1 MSKEVENSA
10 VAVQA
15 KMKVSFMSPFVD
27 GATQVMESE
36 TGITFSRGALNV
48 VRSPHTTHEV
58 TVMLGVGGESV
69 NGLVMYNLSR
79 ETAMALASRMVGEPF
94 EELSEL
100 AQSAVAELGN
110 MITGLA
116 ATKLAE
122 VGYPATI
129 TPPALILGK
138 GCTISTLDVLRLV
151 VPLESSI
158 GSIEIQI
165 GLVSRA

>member
-1 MSKEVENSA
+1 MENNA

-27 GATQVMESE
+27 GATQVIERES
-36 TGITFSRGALNV
+36 GITFTRGALNV
-48 VRSPHTTHEV
+48 LRAPHTTHEV
-58 TVMLGVGGESV
+58 TIMLGVSGEAV
-69 NGLVMYNLSR
+69 QGLVMYNLSR
-79 ETAMALASRMVGEPF
+79 ETAMELASRMVGEPF
-94 EELSEL
+94 SELSEL

-122 VGYPATI
+122 GGYPAMI
-129 TPPALILGK
+129 TPPALILGQ
-138 GCTISTLDVLRLV
+138 GCMISTLDVLRLV

-158 GSIEIQI
+158 GTVEIQI
-165 GLVSRA
+165 GLVAKH

>member
-1 MSKEVENSA
+1 MNQGMENNA

-27 GATQVMESE
+27 GATQVIERES
-36 TGITFSRGALNV
+36 GITFARGALNV
-48 VRSPHTTHEV
+48 VRAPHTTHEV
-58 TVMLGVGGESV
+58 TIMLGVSGESV

-79 ETAMALASRMVGEPF
+79 ETAMELASRMVGEPF
-94 EELSEL
+94 SELSEL

-122 VGYPATI
+122 SGYPAMI
-129 TPPALILGK
+129 TPPALILGQ
-138 GCTISTLDVLRLV
+138 GCTISTLEVLRLL
-151 VPLESSI
+151 VPIESSI
-158 GSIEIQI
+158 GQIEIQV
-165 GLVSRA
+165 GLTARS